1 MTQLQTTELR
11 LVTLLQSNIGMR
23 HGAVRTQL
31 VTMELIPQ
39 KSIIIYIFRFYS
51 VYIFRTT
58 RRPTTSG
65 CRCGIEFGTSNRI
78 VGGAEINPVKTR
90 PKVYRLRYPNA
101 LTYSMYYMYT

>member
-58 RRPTTSG
+58 TSG

-78 VGGAEINPVKTR
+78 VGGAEINPVKKISVAIAT
-90 PKVYRLRYPNA
+90 
-101 LTYSMYYMYT
+101 

>member
-39 KSIIIYIFRFYS
+39 KSIIILIFKQKSKSRL
-51 VYIFRTT
+51 TT
-58 RRPTTSG
+58 LLKVS
-65 CRCGIEFGTSNRI
+65 
-78 VGGAEINPVKTR
+78 AEASSDVDLI
-90 PKVYRLRYPNA
+90 
-101 LTYSMYYMYT
+101 